1 MAIGCKLTASLEH
14 WLAVNEPEAFVLIS
28 FGHIELFTDEMKVRY
43 IKWLQTDE
51 GKEYLVG
58 GSKYHDPR

>member
-14 WLAVNEPEAFVLIS
+14 WLVTNEPEVFVLIS
-28 FGHIELFTDEMKVRY
+28 FGHIELFTEDMNKRY
-43 IKWLQTDE
+43 MAWLQTDE